1 MMRKIKSRWLL
12 LATAGAF
19 VATLGF
25 AGDQSRASAEETVC
39 IGMNGPL
46 SGPSAGWA
54 LPGLTGLQLI
64 IDEVNSAGG
73 VKADGKMNMLELH
86 SFDNEYVPSK
96 ALQGAKELVL
106 EHDCKQI
113 LGIGGT
119 TADSQL
125 PFLTQAK
132 VFYSPLIVSDINP
145 NRPYV
150 LAGSDVNSRGEMIRP
165 AYIRTAYPDKTRY
178 AIVAQE
184 EAGAFAG
191 QAWEVG
197 AAKALGFEM
206 VYDSFYSPDTSDFA
220 PVITAVLA
228 TNPDVVSL
236 GLSWPDFIPLLMEQ
250 LYLQGF
256 TGVVAANYIEHDPI
270 LQRVPADWLDKV
282 RAIDSYQLFDDPW
295 WGEPS
300 AQHAFYAKWEAR
312 YGDGGSDDLDRPM
325 NGIDWLYAPM
335 LEVYLQ
341 GVEQAGTF
349 DADKV
354 LTAIRSMDH
363 VQTIQ
368 GPAKITGEDLWG
380 EKNMMSPPVPTT
392 AFNADCNCKRVLSVT
407 DWDTWFEGLKDE
419 IIAEVRRRGQMWDQ
433 RQ

>member
-1 MMRKIKSRWLL
+1 MTWETKRRWLV
-12 LATAGAF
+12 LAAVGA
-19 VATLGF
+19 VASTIGF
-25 AGDQSRASAEETVC
+25 AGNVSQAKADETIC

-64 IDEVNSAGG
+64 IDDVNANGG
-73 VKADGKMNMLELH
+73 VDVGGTAHKLELR
-86 SFDNEYVPSK
+86 SFDNEYTPSK

-113 LGIGGT
+113 MGIGGT

-165 AYIRTAYPDKTRY
+165 AYIRSAYPNKTRY

-206 VYDSFYSPDTSDFA
+206 VYDSFYSPETTDFA

-228 TNPDVVSL
+228 SKPEVVSL

-256 TGVVAANYIEHDPI
+256 EGIVAANYIEHDPI
-270 LQRVPADWLDKV
+270 LQRVPADWLAKV

-300 AQHAFYAKWEAR
+300 AQHEFYNKWIAR
-312 YGDGGSDDLDRPM
+312 YGDGGADDLGRPM

-341 GVEQAGTF
+341 GVEMAGSL

-354 LTAIRSMDH
+354 LAAIRSMDH

-368 GPAKITGEDLWG
+368 GPARITGEDLWG
-380 EKNMMSPPVPTT
+380 EKNMISPPVPTT
-392 AFNADCNCKRVLSVT
+392 AFDAECGCKRVLSVT
-407 DWDTWFEGLKDE
+407 DWDVWFLGLKDE

>member
-1 MMRKIKSRWLL
+1 MIEGRIPGR
-12 LATAGAF
+12 AARRTGIA
-19 VATLGF
+19 LGLMLSAF
-25 AGDQSRASAEETVC
+25 AGMAQAEETFCV
-39 IGMNGPL
+39 GMNGPL

-54 LPGLTGLQLI
+54 LPGLTGLNLI
-64 IDEVNSAGG
+64 IDQVNAAGG
-73 VKADGKMNMLELH
+73 IEADGKTYKVELRQ
-86 SFDNEYVPSK
+86 FDNEYTPSK

-106 EHDCKQI
+106 QHDCKQI
-113 LGIGGT
+113 FGIGGT
-119 TADSQL
+119 TADAQA

-165 AYIRTAYPDKTRY
+165 AYMRTAYPDKTRY
-178 AIVAQE
+178 AIIAQE
-184 EAGAFAG
+184 DPGAYTG

-197 AAKALGFEM
+197 AAKAVGFEM
-206 VYDSFYSPDTSDFA
+206 VYDSFYSAETTDFA

-228 TNPDVVSL
+228 TNPDIVSL

-270 LQRVPADWLDKV
+270 LQRVPAEWLAQV

-295 WGEPS
+295 FGVPS
-300 AQHAFYAKWEAR
+300 AQHDFFREWDAR
-312 YGDGGSDDLDRPM
+312 YGENGSDNLGRPM

-335 LEVYLQ
+335 LEVYLK
-341 GVEQAGTF
+341 GVEKAGTL

-354 LTAIRSMDH
+354 LEAIRSFDH

-368 GPAKITGEDLWG
+368 GPARITGEDLWG
-380 EKNMMSPPVPTT
+380 GKNMISPPVPTT
-392 AFNADCNCKRVLSVT
+392 AFDPECNCKRVVSVT
-407 DWDTWFEGLKDE
+407 DWDVWFELLKDE
-419 IIAEVRRRGQMWDQ
+419 IIAEVRDRGQMWDQ